1 MARQMEYRRVG
12 FGVADGNIV
21 GVVINYNDTAEF
33 SRFRERI
40 NRGAFANSL
49 DDVIL
54 NIQHNRERPIAR
66 SPDTLTLTD
75 SNDALT
81 IRADLTGTKDGEA
94 ALSMVQKGLLRGL
107 SVEMQVIKE
116 HWDSK
121 SKLRTI
127 HRAQLMGI
135 GLVDRPAYS
144 QSEVERAEQRF
155 FEHMTAQHN
164 LRKNWKPQFYA

>member
-1 MARQMEYRRVG
+1 MEYRRVG

-21 GVVINYNDTAEF
+21 GVVINYKDTAKFDRF
-33 SRFRERI
+33 SERI
-40 NRGAFANSL
+40 NPTAFADSL

-54 NIQHNRERPIAR
+54 NVQHNRERPIAR
-66 SPDTLTLTD
+66 SPDTLTLT
-75 SNDALT
+75 NTADALT
-81 IRADLTGTKDGEA
+81 LRADLTGTKDGED
-94 ALSMVQKGLLRGL
+94 ALRMVQKGLLRGL

-121 SKLRTI
+121 AKLRTI
-127 HRAQLMGI
+127 NRAALMGI

-144 QSEVERAEQRF
+144 QSEIERAEQRF
-155 FEHMTAQHN
+155 FEHMTAQSN